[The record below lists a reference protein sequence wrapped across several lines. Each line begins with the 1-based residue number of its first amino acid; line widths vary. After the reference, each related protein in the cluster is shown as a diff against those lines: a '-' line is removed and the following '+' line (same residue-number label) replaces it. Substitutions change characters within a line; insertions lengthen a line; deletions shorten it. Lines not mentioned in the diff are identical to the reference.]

1 MKQFWIIVSIFLSLL
16 TEAMA
21 SINPNPTIVRNR
33 EEFSIYPTTKTN
45 QEISFYEYD
54 LAERV
59 IREHSLEIE
68 FENLKYPFFAS
79 YHGLLPLKP
88 QIRNPLYDTDFAS
101 LTHFKKLTKS
111 LFGIYLRSP
120 LAHMKSYPER
130 TVGHLG
136 DQCTGTLIGPAHVL
150 TAAHCVYDHSTKNLF
165 KILDFA
171 PGKNGAS
178 EPFGSFRPVKV
189 LVPKEYI
196 EKADTSSDYALL
208 ILDQEVGQELGWM
221 GFHIYDQKEVK
232 ASVLGYPQD
241 KKFATPWKSRC
252 PVTILAGQVVHHCD
266 TVSGMSGS
274 GIAMDLENDPGKPM
288 IVAIHTHGGPEY
300 NGGRRID
307 QKLFQTLR
315 TWFDFELNTHDT
327 QIVSEEPI
335 RLLRAPRLEVKNI
348 CHEEI
353 NLKLLSEVENTIGKT
368 SSWFR
373 LRSGETVV
381 VTDQTPNVL
390 GLYAETEFFRPL
402 FRSSELCQK
411 ESTSPMARTVCFKK
425 FTLLD
430 LPELA
435 EDIHRLEINCSND
448 SGIYRP
454 FDYDSFSL

>member
-1 MKQFWIIVSIFLSLL
+1 MKSFGILVSIFISLL
-16 TEAMA
+16 VPAHG
-21 SINPNPTIVRNR
+21 SLNPKVEIEPQRGEISLFPRLKAR
-33 EEFSIYPTTKTN
+33 E
-45 QEISFYEYD
+45 EISFYEYD
-54 LAERV
+54 LKERV

-68 FENLKYPFFAS
+68 LQNLKHPFFSS
-79 YHGLLPLKP
+79 YQGALPPKP
-88 QIRNPLYDTDFAS
+88 QIRNPLYDADFAS
-101 LTHFKKLTKS
+101 INNLTKS

-120 LAHMKSYPER
+120 ILQMRSYPER

-136 DQCTGTLIGPAHVL
+136 DLCTGTLIGPAHVL
-150 TAAHCVYDHSTKNLF
+150 TAAHCVYDHQNKNLF
-165 KILDFA
+165 KILDFVPA
-171 PGKNGAS
+171 KNGSS

-189 LVPKEYI
+189 LLPKEYV
-196 EKADTSSDYALL
+196 EDGETASDYALL
-208 ILDQEVGQELGWM
+208 ILDQEIGQELGWM
-221 GFHIYDQKEVK
+221 GFHIYDHTEVK
-232 ASVLGYPQD
+232 ANIIGYPLD

-274 GIAMDLENDPGKPM
+274 GLAMDLDNDPSKPM

-315 TWFDFELNTHDT
+315 TWFDLELNTHT
-327 QIVSEEPI
+327 TEIVSEEPI
-335 RLLRAPRLEVKNI
+335 RLLRSPRLEVKNI
-348 CHEEI
+348 CHEDI
-353 NLKLLSEVENTIGKT
+353 NLKLLSEIENPVGVT
-368 SSWFR
+368 SKWFR
-373 LRSGETVV
+373 VRSGETIV
-381 VTDQTPNVL
+381 VTDQTPNAL

-402 FRSSELCQK
+402 FMSNELCQR

-454 FDYDSFSL
+454 YDYSSFSL